1 MAKGKD
7 VKKEVK
13 KKPEKSLKEKRE
25 EKKAKKA
32 PYGHAELS
40 TLEEFAQKTGM
51 NAEQIVERLNA
62 KNIQGV
68 NMNKTIENIAKEN
81 GKSPSELFDIINTPK
96 K

>member
-32 PYGHAELS
+32 QS
-40 TLEEFAQKTGM
+40 QTLMREALASFTMLLHVKA
-51 NAEQIVERLNA
+51 
-62 KNIQGV
+62 
-68 NMNKTIENIAKEN
+68 
-81 GKSPSELFDIINTPK
+81 SPCFSEC
-96 K
+96 